1 MAKQGALVVA
11 SLHTGRPKD
20 EEPHV
25 KQYTKNKKEI
35 IEYVSMMLCE
45 YIEEWLFIRLSMW
58 IWRRLALKK
67 ATSKIF
73 KLFFN
78 YLT

>member
-1 MAKQGALVVA
+1 MMISCFSLEGDDTTRQWSVGWGMAKQGALVVA

-35 IEYVSMMLCE
+35 IEYVSMMWCV
-45 YIEEWLFIRLSMW
+45 
-58 IWRRLALKK
+58 
-67 ATSKIF
+67 
-73 KLFFN
+73 
-78 YLT
+78 

>member
-45 YIEEWLFIRLSMW
+45 YIEQ
-58 IWRRLALKK
+58 
-67 ATSKIF
+67 
-73 KLFFN
+73 
-78 YLT
+78 